1 MPEAGP
7 LAAIREDID
16 RRPNRIKRVLA
27 DARVRREFLG
37 GVADDQKKVVGAFVR
52 HNAETALKTK
62 PKVRDSGLHSRQSSH
77 GPLSTDSRIRLGFDM
92 VVGRSRTTCTVVNA
106 AITGPGQLRSVDP

>member
-16 RRPNRIKRVLA
+16 RRPNRIKRVLV
-27 DARVRREFLG
+27 DARVRKEFLG
-37 GVADDQKKVVGAFVR
+37 GVVDDQKKVVGAFVR

-62 PKVRDSGLHSRQSSH
+62 PKVREFDHYSH
-77 GPLSTDSRIRLGFDM
+77 QGTQEPSSTDSSIQRGFAM
-92 VVGRSRTTCTVVNA
+92 VVDRSRTTCTVVNA
-106 AITGPGQLRSVDP
+106 GFTGPGHRGV